1 MKAFVPVPTT
11 LVLGRSLPPGC
22 NGDWPVIYRS
32 VNPGEG
38 AVRAV
43 TQLAKTFLN
52 AFVNSAGGVLYIG
65 LDRENRV
72 AGLELSREKRDKLR
86 LCVDSV
92 FSAFAPQLDVSLY
105 RLSLIPVVDRSSGAP
120 IDSLYVVQLQG
131 LAGDYPLYF
140 TDMERT
146 QAYTMAGDIPTL
158 LSQMDIIQR
167 FQFGRPSSQKLV
179 GSPGEGALTNLNTL
193 QADRRVFA
201 LVGRREILSKA
212 MNFLNDTKNTA
223 VTRVLLLYGLPRT
236 GKTAIANEIVYQL
249 SHDNPNAY
257 VITQNLK
264 GVTTSNVKTETAM
277 TRIIRS
283 FFNFSYTNNTPK
295 ASSSLSPLSSS
306 PRLEHNFNNN
316 NNNKNSPGSDNSH
329 DFTEGNWGT
338 QAQSSFSDPPYDP
351 SISARDY
358 GALNT
363 ADHLSIRISGSQC
376 MRTSDAATGKVIDE
390 LCKCFTKAEDIPPQ
404 ETSNY
409 YRNLFAPRETILK
422 LENAGDDALVSALIP
437 FCCRCKVVIT
447 SRSRIRLSHKILGP
461 SIAFTEIQVPPMT
474 LDEATDLVSMLSP
487 QLDREEAE
495 RLANFSGC
503 LPEVISVL
511 SSSLN
516 QKRIDLPTFID
527 SLKQRSQGNVLNKAL
542 DGLPAAQTEALSL
555 LSLLPGAF
563 EPLDA
568 INILTDLYESAS
580 RGPISAVKSASSL
593 SGFRSGGSRSISVS
607 IRDACSSPQ
616 ERIINESSS
625 SKAVNVVT
633 VLMSHSLLSPAS
645 YPGRW
650 TISDSI
656 RGHFLEELTIDNRE
670 HYTSLI
676 ISYYAGLVSVLASIH
691 EDVASK
697 LDHPN
702 LKDISLSDAIGRVV
716 IPSSAR
722 LVVLKGGMNLSP
734 REATDAILERVD
746 LEIRLIEWCMNEAQ
760 GFLLENEMSQY
771 YSRVMD
777 ATYDLTKALRVF
789 DRRLPVMLRR
799 EREYLWYSV
808 KRIVEG
814 ADEAC
819 EPARD
824 ISEEPVSPGLLTTGP
839 ETEEERTSP
848 GDSVQ

>member
-1 MKAFVPVPTT
+1 M
-11 LVLGRSLPPGC
+11 
-22 NGDWPVIYRS
+22 
-32 VNPGEG
+32 
-38 AVRAV
+38 
-43 TQLAKTFLN
+43 
-52 AFVNSAGGVLYIG
+52 AGV
-65 LDRENRV
+65 
-72 AGLELSREKRDKLR
+72 ELSRGKRDKLR

-92 FSAFAPQLDVSLY
+92 FSSFAPQLDVSLY
-105 RLSLIPVVDRSSGAP
+105 KLSLIPVVDEASGTP
-120 IDSLYVVQLQG
+120 LNDLYVIQVQG
-131 LAGDYPLYF
+131 LMGDYPLYF
-140 TDMERT
+140 TDLGRT
-146 QAYTMAGDIPTL
+146 QAYTMVGDVPTL
-158 LSQMDIIQR
+158 LPQMEIIQR
-167 FQFGRPSSQKLV
+167 FQFGRPASQKLME
-179 GSPGEGALTNLNTL
+179 STGEGALTNLNTL

-201 LVGRREILSKA
+201 LVGRREILEKA
-212 MNFLNDTKNTA
+212 MNFLNDTNSMA

-249 SHDNPNAY
+249 SHNNPNAY

-264 GVTTSNVKTETAM
+264 GVTTANVKAETAM

-295 ASSSLSPLSSS
+295 SSSLRVESGFDKDVNRS
-306 PRLEHNFNNN
+306 
-316 NNNKNSPGSDNSH
+316 KSDRIPTISGDNTLR
-329 DFTEGNWGT
+329 DYMEGNWEAHP
-338 QAQSSFSDPPYDP
+338 QNSFSNSPYDP
-351 SISARDY
+351 SISARGHGIY
-358 GALNT
+358 ST
-363 ADHLSIRISGSQC
+363 AEHLSIRISGSQC
-376 MRTSDAATGKVIDE
+376 MKTNDVATGKVIDE
-390 LCKCFTKAEDIPPQ
+390 LCKCFTKVEDTPPQ

-422 LENAGDDALVSALIP
+422 LENAGDDALVSSLIP

-447 SRSRIRLSHKILGP
+447 SRSRIRLTHKILGP

-474 LDEATDLVSMLSP
+474 LDEATELVSVLSP
-487 QLDREEAE
+487 QLDKEEAE
-495 RLANFSGC
+495 KLANFSGC

-516 QKRIDLPTFID
+516 QKRIDFPAFIND
-527 SLKQRSQGNVLNKAL
+527 LKQRSQGNVLNKAL
-542 DGLPAAQTEALSL
+542 DGLPPAQIEALSL

-568 INILTDLYESAS
+568 INILTDLYESKS
-580 RGPISAVKSASSL
+580 SQGPVSAIKSASSV
-593 SGFRSGGSRSISVS
+593 SGSRSSGSRSISVS

-616 ERIINESSS
+616 DRVIKESTS
-625 SKAVNVVT
+625 SKAVNTVT

-656 RGHFLEELTIDNRE
+656 RGHFLEDLTIENRE
-670 HYTSLI
+670 YYTSLI
-676 ISYYAGLVSVLASIH
+676 ISYYAGLISVLASIH
-691 EDVASK
+691 DDVTSR

-746 LEIRLIEWCMNEAQ
+746 LEIRLVEWCMNEAQ
-760 GFLLENEMSQY
+760 SFMLENEMSQY
-771 YSRVMD
+771 YSKIMD
-777 ATYDLTKALRVF
+777 ATYDLTKALGVF
-789 DRRLPVMLRR
+789 DRRLPVILRR

-814 ADEAC
+814 TDEAC
-819 EPARD
+819 EPIKEA
-824 ISEEPVSPGLLTTGP
+824 ISEEPGSPELIATCP
-839 ETEEERTSP
+839 DTEEEHTSP
-848 GDSVQ
+848 EEVGEV